1 MLANSGGIFDPDSL
15 EKQLAELE
23 EAMSQQDFW
32 DDKDK
37 AQTTMQEIAA
47 LKRRIEPFKA
57 LEDRIGGFDDLVELA
72 QMEEDPAFFKEVNS
86 EYTEIHATLKAMELL
101 LLLNGTFDGN
111 NAYLTVHSGAGGTES
126 CDWASMLLRM
136 YQRWGERHDFKVET
150 IEYSDGE
157 EAGIRSATIRVIGE
171 NAFGYLNNEK
181 GVHRLVR
188 ISPFDAQS
196 RRHTSFASVDVTPE
210 LEEDVELE
218 IDEKDL
224 EISTMRSGGK
234 GGQNVNKVETAVL
247 LRHLPSG
254 ILIKCTAER
263 SQHKNRVQAMRILK
277 AKLLQIEEE
286 KKRSELE
293 AEYGEKSDTAFGS
306 QIRSYVFQPYQMV
319 KDVRTKHET
328 GNIQDV
334 MDGNI
339 DGFVEAML
347 RHK

>member
-1 MLANSGGIFDPDSL
+1 MANSGGIFDPDSL
-15 EKQLAELE
+15 EKKLAELDS
-23 EAMSQQDFW
+23 AMSHQDFW
-32 DDKDK
+32 NDKDT
-37 AQTTMQEIAA
+37 AQTTMKEIAA
-47 LKRRIEPFKA
+47 LKRSIEPFKA
-57 LEDRIGGFDDLVELA
+57 LEVRIGGFNDLVELA
-72 QMEEDPAFFKEVNS
+72 QMEEDTAFIEEVNS
-86 EYTEIHATLKAMELL
+86 EYEQIEKALKAMELL

-136 YQRWGERHDFKVET
+136 YQRWGERHDFTVET

-157 EAGIRSATIRVIGE
+157 EAGIRSATIRIIGE
-171 NAFGYLNNEK
+171 NAFGYLNSEK

-210 LEEDVELE
+210 LEEDVDME
-218 IDEKDL
+218 IEDKDL
-224 EISTMRSGGK
+224 EITTMRSGGK

-263 SQHKNRVQAMRILK
+263 SQHKNRVTAMRILK

-286 KKRSELE
+286 KKRNAME
-293 AEYGEKSDTAFGS
+293 AEYGEKSDVAFGS
-306 QIRSYVFQPYQMV
+306 QIRSYVFQPYQLV
-319 KDVRTKHET
+319 KDVRTKFET

-339 DGFVEAML
+339 DGFIEAML

>member
-1 MLANSGGIFDPDSL
+1 LANSGGIFDPDSL
-15 EKQLAELE
+15 VSKIAELDKE
-23 EAMSQQDFW
+23 MTNPDFW
-32 DDKDK
+32 GDKEK
-37 AQTTMQEIAA
+37 AQGTMKEMSF
-47 LKRRIEPFKA
+47 LKSRLEPFNA
-57 LEDRIGGFDDLVELA
+57 LEKRIFGFDDLVELA
-72 QMEEDPAFFKEVNS
+72 QMEEDEDFIKEVNS
-86 EYTEIHATLKAMELL
+86 EYSLILTALKDMELV
-101 LLLNGTFDGN
+101 LLLNGTFDN
-111 NAYLTVHSGAGGTES
+111 SNAFVTVHAGAGGTES
-126 CDWASMLLRM
+126 CDWAGMLLRM
-136 YQRWGERHDFKVET
+136 YQRYGERHGFKVET
-150 IEYSDGE
+150 IEYSDGD
-157 EAGIRSATIRVIGE
+157 EAGIRSATLRISGDF
-171 NAFGYLNNEK
+171 AFGYLNSEK

-210 LEEDVELE
+210 IDEDVDLE
-218 IDEKDL
+218 IDDKDI
-224 EISTMRSGGK
+224 EITTMRSGGK

-263 SQHKNRVQAMRILK
+263 SQHKNRVTAMRILK

-286 KKRSELE
+286 KKRSLMV
-293 AEYGEKSDTAFGS
+293 AEYGEKSDVAFGS
-306 QIRSYVFQPYQMV
+306 QIRSYVFQPYQLV